1 MPGMMWLPTQFIMF
15 DSIQGAHILLDS
27 HQIIDGI
34 LEVGLKKG
42 GGNLHDNMTLG
53 CSLL

>member
-42 GGNLHDNMTLG
+42 GEICMTT
-53 CSLL
+53 